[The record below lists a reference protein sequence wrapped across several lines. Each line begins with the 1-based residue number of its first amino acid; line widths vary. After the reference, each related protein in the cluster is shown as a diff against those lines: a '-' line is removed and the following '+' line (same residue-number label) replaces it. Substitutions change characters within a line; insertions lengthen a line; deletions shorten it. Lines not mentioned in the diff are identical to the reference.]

1 MAFHRYV
8 VRHMIN
14 DKPLLPSP
22 VAARTKALADDEKE
36 EKTVKL
42 SSPPRDLDNR

>member
-1 MAFHRYV
+1 
-8 VRHMIN
+8 MIN

-22 VAARTKALADDEKE
+22 VATRTKALDDEEKE

-42 SSPPRDLDNR
+42 SSPPSTLDSSARFFVP

>member
-1 MAFHRYV
+1 
-8 VRHMIN
+8 
-14 DKPLLPSP
+14 